1 MGLRCSC
8 GYLLTYETDICP
20 VCLPNGLGP
29 APKTTGLRAVA
40 DFIGL
45 KTATE
50 SAIIDAIDQLCI
62 IRNKH
67 EELER
72 MYCGENETLSD
83 YLERKDTESE
93 RMFNA
98 GYENA
103 LGVAIQAIEHEKEE
117 RTAYHAW
124 DGMKRAIDAIQSVRD
139 GTFKWVEQDE
149 SMPPKRSDS

>member
-1 MGLRCSC
+1 MSGLRCSC
-8 GYLLTYETDICP
+8 GYALAYVTDICP
-20 VCLPNGLGP
+20 VCLPHGLGP
-29 APKTTGLRAVA
+29 APKATGLRAVA

-50 SAIIDAIDQLCI
+50 DAIINAIEELCI
-62 IRNKH
+62 IRDKY
-67 EELER
+67 EEMER
-72 MYCGENETLSD
+72 MYCNEDETLFAH
-83 YLERKDTESE
+83 LERRDGESE

-124 DGMKRAIDAIQSVRD
+124 DGMRRAVSAVQAVRD
-139 GTFKWVEQDE
+139 GTFKWVENAE
-149 SMPPKRSDS
+149 SDR